1 MSMVDTVYLQRDNV
15 RLCVIHIDEYD
26 FPWSVGR
33 FEATPEFETIRP
45 LFVAELAVD
54 PDDMD
59 AWGVAYDQIM
69 ALDLQLVNADTGN
82 DLGMFVL
89 HIDGDHASFRSE
101 YTR

>member
-1 MSMVDTVYLQRDNV
+1 MVHTVYLQRNDL
-15 RLCVIHIDEYD
+15 RLGVIRIDEYD

-33 FEATPEFETIRP
+33 FEATPEFEAIRP

-54 PDDMD
+54 PNDMD

-82 DLGMFVL
+82 DLGMLIL

-101 YTR
+101 YRR